1 MSIGWHFFHEARH
14 KLESQATDRP
24 FSAEVYLRNA
34 TGPLAPKFRAMVPDA
49 DSLDRLTFDRVRQD
63 WEADLEQAA
72 DHFAFDPNQRKQ
84 AEEQLETKLAE
95 AKAWFE
101 EPETTTKLTQYR
113 EDLSI
118 ARQAGEGGPAI
129 AFETERSSKK
139 RVELEGLR
147 KELVAPIN
155 LWTDQLR
162 SGWATLTQPDQL
174 EAAGPYRPAST
185 DMQRLN
191 SLVMYGMLACG
202 LCLMLGLFTPLA
214 ALGAAGF
221 LAMFYFSMPP
231 WPGLPPN
238 PQAEGNY
245 LYVNKNLIEM
255 FACLV
260 IAATPSGLWVGLDAL
275 LFGWIGRRR
284 ADEATEPTD
293 TDSYAL
299 HA

>member
-1 MSIGWHFFHEARH
+1 MSIGWHFFHEAVH
-14 KLESQATDRP
+14 KIGSQDSERP

-49 DSLDRLTFDRVRQD
+49 DSLERLTFDRVRAD
-63 WEADLEQAA
+63 WEADLEAAA
-72 DHFAFDPNQRKQ
+72 DHYAFDPDQLKR
-84 AEEQLETKLAE
+84 ATVQLEERLAE

-113 EDLSI
+113 EDLTI

-129 AFETERSSKK
+129 AFEAERSSKK
-139 RVELEGLR
+139 VAELEDLR
-147 KELVAPIN
+147 RELIAP
-155 LWTDQLR
+155 LDRWTDQLR
-162 SGWATLTQPDQL
+162 VGWGVLTLPDQRQ
-174 EAAGPYRPAST
+174 AAGDYRPTTSGL
-185 DMQRLN
+185 DLLN
-191 SLVMYGMLACG
+191 ALVMYGMLACG
-202 LCLMLGLFTPLA
+202 LCLMLGLLTPLA

-245 LYVNKNLIEM
+245 LFVNKNLIEM
-255 FACLV
+255 FACLL

-275 LFGWIGRRR
+275 LFGWIGRNRTAR
-284 ADEATEPTD
+284 TEQE

-299 HA
+299 QS